1 MSKRKNISNMH
12 RGLSGRRLA
21 AAAGEQGFT
30 MIEMLVSIVVLTVIM
45 AGMFAF
51 LWGASKHWQT
61 AQGAADVNE
70 NARLG
75 LNRMTRELR
84 QGSVITAAATD
95 EVSFDV
101 NFGTAD
107 ETITYG
113 FTAGEG
119 GAAGSVWRETS
130 LDPGQRLTLMDNVED
145 IVFEYFGNDYRCD
158 APPKDGKVTYQ
169 EIQDCDIGSLASIAR
184 VDLTLTMRAGTD
196 PSRVFLGQ
204 AWLRNRLVQ

>member
-1 MSKRKNISNMH
+1 MSKRKNIGNMH
-12 RGLSGRRLA
+12 RGLSGRRPA

-51 LWGASKHWQT
+51 LWGASRHWQT

-84 QGSVITAAATD
+84 QGSVITDAATD
-95 EVSFDV
+95 EVSFEV

-113 FTAGEG
+113 FRLGEDG
-119 GAAGSVWRETS
+119 EAGSVWRETS
-130 LDPGQRLTLMDNVED
+130 LDPGQQLTLMDNVES
-145 IVFEYFGNDYRCD
+145 IEFTYYGNDYRCD
-158 APPKDGKVTYQ
+158 ANGDGRVTYE
-169 EIQDCDIGSLASIAR
+169 EIQGCDIGSLASIAR
-184 VDLTLTMRAGTD
+184 VDITLTMRAGTD
-196 PSRVFLGQ
+196 PERVFLGQ
-204 AWLRNRLVQ
+204 AWLRNRIVQ